1 MEGLLAPLIDLEG
14 GVAAPPVD
22 DFRERL
28 VDRYLNAV
36 SPAAKAKGGRGGGRG
51 GGGGG
56 GGKKSSTGYRALS
69 MGGSSCRL
77 GLSDEWVDKATGVS
91 VTRDELA
98 ELLNLKVL
106 PPHCMCTHHQNQTSL
121 REGRG
126 LLPDS

>member
-36 SPAAKAKGGRGGGRG
+36 SPAAKAKGGRGGSRG

-56 GGKKSSTGYRALS
+56 GGGGGSRKTSTGYRSLT
-69 MGGSSCRL
+69 GGSGSCKL
-77 GLSDEWVDKATGVS
+77 GLGDEWVERAAGVS

-98 ELLNLKVL
+98 ELLNLKVHHT
-106 PPHCMCTHHQNQTSL
+106 PPFI
-121 REGRG
+121 
-126 LLPDS
+126 

>member
-36 SPAAKAKGGRGGGRG
+36 SPAAKAKGGRGGSRG
-51 GGGGG
+51 GGGRKTSAGYRSLTGG
-56 GGKKSSTGYRALS
+56 G
-69 MGGSSCRL
+69 SCKL
-77 GLSDEWVDKATGVS
+77 GLGDEWVEKAAGVS

-98 ELLNLKVL
+98 ELLNLKVHL
-106 PPHCMCTHHQNQTSL
+106 NPL
-121 REGRG
+121 Y
-126 LLPDS
+126 LLI